1 MNYTIVTGTMN
12 KTRARALLRSRY
24 HNTSDDVGIDDDV
37 DDDVVRYVRTIVVGR
52 FFVATS
58 LLRCYPA
65 SCSLHVRS
73 CTSDDREDAVRLR

>member
-1 MNYTIVTGTMN
+1 MNYIIWTGTTGGN
-12 KTRARALLRSRY
+12 ESESSVAIAISY
-24 HNTSDDVGIDDDV
+24 TSDDVDVNDDV